1 VFIVQHIGQGQIKGP
16 DPLGDEPPRIFS
28 KEITEQERRELLLKV
43 YENLKSSYQ
52 KLVKPDG
59 EKNSPAKTCRD
70 LFVAYPN
77 KLSGELLCTHS
88 LYWNCLIFYK
98 CHYYQRLNTQ

>member
-1 VFIVQHIGQGQIKGP
+1 MYVCRIGQGQTKGP
-16 DPLGDEPPRIFS
+16 DPLGDEPPRIFG
-28 KEITEQERRELLLKV
+28 KEITEKERRELLLKV

-77 KLSGELLCTHS
+77 KLSGES
-88 LYWNCLIFYK
+88 LYTQSLYIYRNC
-98 CHYYQRLNTQ
+98 